1 MKVVLLGGSGFV
13 GSALSR
19 HLVLGGHEVVV
30 LSRNPA
36 GVRAPEGVSVRRWRP
51 DFPPPLEGADV
62 VVNLAGESIAA
73 GPWTRARRDR
83 IYNSR
88 VETTRSVVR
97 AVAQARRRPGLLI
110 NASAV
115 GYYGDAADAVLSE
128 GSPPGRDFL
137 ARVASAWEEEALRA
151 ADLGVRV
158 ALIRLGTVLGRG
170 GALARM
176 ALPFRLG
183 LGCVLGDGRQWFPW
197 IHMADVVGAV
207 EHIMA
212 DESLAG
218 PVNLVSPGQATMEDL
233 CLGLARALHRPCRFR
248 VPPGLLRL
256 ALGEMSSLF
265 LNSQRVRPDRLI
277 AAGYEFRFQDLAEA
291 LGDLFASSKG

>member
-1 MKVVLLGGSGFV
+1 MRVVLLGGSGFV
-13 GSALSR
+13 GSSLSR
-19 HLVLGGHEVVV
+19 HLAQGGHEVVV

-36 GVRAPEGVSVRRWRP
+36 RVRAVEGVSVWRWRP
-51 DFPPPLEGADV
+51 EMLPPLDGADV

-73 GPWTRARRDR
+73 GPWTRPRRRR

-88 VETTRSVVR
+88 VETTRAVVR
-97 AVAQARRRPGLLI
+97 AIAGALRGPGLLI

-115 GYYGDAADAVLSE
+115 GYYGDAGDAVLGE
-128 GSPPGRDFL
+128 DSPPGRDFL

-151 ADLGVRV
+151 QDLGVRV

-170 GALARM
+170 GALSRM

-197 IHMADVVGAV
+197 IHMADVVGAI
-207 EHIMA
+207 EHIIVHE
-212 DESLAG
+212 DLAG
-218 PVNLVSPGQATMEDL
+218 PLNLVSPGQVTMEEL
-233 CLGLARALHRPCRFR
+233 CQGLARALHRPCRFR
-248 VPPGLLRL
+248 VPSGLMRL
-256 ALGEMSSLF
+256 VLGEMSSLF

-277 AAGYEFRFQDLAEA
+277 AAGYQFRYQNLAEA
-291 LGDLFASSKG
+291 LGEVFGAAKG